1 MVGGKAA
8 VYANILFSLSSK
20 GGDVSSSEALA
31 VVDSRNMLGENAL
44 WCPREQVLWWFDVV
58 SVVLWRFTPATGR
71 VDQWPLPKRAGS
83 FALRAARGLLF
94 AFQKGFATL
103 EEAGGEFIWRD
114 VAGIAF
120 GDERF
125 NDGKVDRAGRFWAG
139 TMPISGSGPH
149 GSLYLVGKEGSL
161 HRMVTGVTISNGLA
175 WSLDRKKM
183 YYIDTPTFEV
193 ACFDYD
199 DTTGSIDRRRTAFK
213 IPRTEGAPDGMTID
227 AEGMLWVAHWG
238 GWQVTRWD
246 PEKGTKIDQI
256 KLPVSNVTSCT
267 FGGSDL
273 RDLYITSAREGLTAA
288 QLLAGALFVIRQ
300 SDWKGLPVTRCSGV

>member
-1 MVGGKAA
+1 MARNIERVGDTLSQLGEGPVWDDRTGTLLWVDIIRGHVHLLKPAGAEYRRLDLGEMVG
-8 VYANILFSLSSK
+8 
-20 GGDVSSSEALA
+20 
-31 VVDSRNMLGENAL
+31 VV
-44 WCPREQVLWWFDVV
+44 
-58 SVVLWRFTPATGR
+58 
-71 VDQWPLPKRAGS
+71 
-83 FALRAARGLLF
+83 ALRENGQL
-94 AFQKGFATL
+94 
-103 EEAGGEFIWRD
+103 I
-114 VAGIAF
+114 AGIKSGIADVDILTGTLNRRF
-120 GDERF
+120 APESHLPDNRF
-125 NDGKVDRAGRFWAG
+125 NDGKCDPAGRFWAG
-139 TMPISGSGPH
+139 TMPLSGSGPQ

-175 WSLDRKKM
+175 WSLDRKRM

-199 DTTGSIDRRRTAFK
+199 DATGSIDRRRTAFK

-246 PEKGTKIDQI
+246 PNKGTMIDKI

-267 FGGSDL
+267 FGGPDL

-288 QLLAGALFVIRQ
+288 QLEAQPLAGALFVVRQ
-300 SDWKGLPVTRCSGV
+300 SDWKGLPAHRFGGV